1 MRAPALVIGLVAL
14 VAAAGCGG
22 SSHHASSSTSGT
34 STGSGNAAV
43 DVTPIGS
50 GTTESWLYVPH
61 GRKPR
66 SIVLFFHGFG
76 TTSPADHEAWL
87 EHLASE
93 GNAVVYPRYI
103 VDTNLDTHRL
113 RDAIVGVEG
122 GLRLLKAKHLPV
134 VGIGYS
140 MGGRMVVEYS
150 AVAGGLGLPVPSSI
164 LSIFPG
170 QRGSD
175 DPIINLATLPQKVNV
190 TIMAGDHDQVV
201 GNDGPRQLLTRLEA
215 IRFPV
220 KHLHVVIVHSKGSF
234 VATHLSV
241 FETSSGAKAAFWRPA
256 DAMIASQVA
265 TKGAR

>member
-1 MRAPALVIGLVAL
+1 MRLALAVGLAL

-22 SSHHASSSTSGT
+22 SGHSASTAASGSTSATHG
-34 STGSGNAAV
+34 AI

-50 GTTESWLYVPH
+50 GTTESWVYAPH

-66 SIVLFFHGFG
+66 SIILFFHGFG

-87 EHLASE
+87 EHLATE

-103 VDTNLDTHRL
+103 VNTNLDTHRL

-122 GLRLLKAKHLPV
+122 GLHLLKAKHLPV
-134 VGIGYS
+134 EGIGYS

-150 AVAGGLGLPVPSSI
+150 AVAPALGLPVPSSI

-170 QRGSD
+170 QRGTD
-175 DPIINLATLPQKVNV
+175 DPIINLATVPRKVNV

-201 GNDGPRQLLTRLEA
+201 GHDGPRQLLQRLEA
-215 IRFPV
+215 ARYPV

-241 FETSSGAKAAFWRPA
+241 FETSAAAKNAFWRPA
-256 DAMIASQVA
+256 DVMIASQVA
-265 TKGAR
+265 ARGGH